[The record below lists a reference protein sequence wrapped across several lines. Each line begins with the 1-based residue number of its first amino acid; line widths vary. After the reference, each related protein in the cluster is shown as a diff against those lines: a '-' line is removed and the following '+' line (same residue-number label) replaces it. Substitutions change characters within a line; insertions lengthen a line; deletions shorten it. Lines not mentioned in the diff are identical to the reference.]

1 MSLSKVKEADCLP
14 KEKAACGECGQN
26 GLRES
31 DGSPE
36 ELLSVRERAL
46 AIVSRLEE
54 VYPEAKCSLS
64 YSEPY
69 QLLIATRL
77 SAQCT
82 DARVNTVTPELFSRF
97 PSLEAL
103 ADAELSAVEE
113 IIKPCGLFRTKAKSI
128 VGLCR
133 ELISRYGGEV
143 PDSMEELLTL
153 PGIGRKTANLILG
166 DVFGRPAV
174 VCDTHCMR
182 ICERLGL
189 STGRDAYKVELRLR
203 EVLPMDRAS
212 DFCHRLVMFGRQT
225 CTARKPVCGSCPL
238 SDLCEKAGSE
248 G

>member
-1 MSLSKVKEADCLP
+1 MSKVKEADCLP

-26 GLRES
+26 GRRES

-212 DFCHRLVMFGRQT
+212 DFCHRLVMLGRQT

>member
-1 MSLSKVKEADCLP
+1 MSKVKEADCLQ
-14 KEKAACGECGQN
+14 KKKAACGECGQN
-26 GLRES
+26 GRRES

-189 STGRDAYKVELRLR
+189 SAGRDAYKVELRLR

-212 DFCHRLVMFGRQT
+212 DFCHRLVYHGRDV
-225 CTARKPVCGSCPL
+225 CTARTKPYCDKCCL
-238 SDLCEKAGSE
+238 ADICKKAGV
-248 G
+248 

>member
-1 MSLSKVKEADCLP
+1 MSKVKEADCLP

-26 GLRES
+26 GRRES

-143 PDSMEELLTL
+143 PDSME
-153 PGIGRKTANLILG
+153 
-166 DVFGRPAV
+166 
-174 VCDTHCMR
+174 
-182 ICERLGL
+182 
-189 STGRDAYKVELRLR
+189 
-203 EVLPMDRAS
+203 
-212 DFCHRLVMFGRQT
+212 
-225 CTARKPVCGSCPL
+225 
-238 SDLCEKAGSE
+238 
-248 G
+248 

>member
-1 MSLSKVKEADCLP
+1 MSKVKEADCLP

-26 GLRES
+26 GRRES

-82 DARVNTVTPELFSRF
+82 DARVNTVTPELFARF

-203 EVLPMDRAS
+203 EVLPMGRAS

>member
-1 MSLSKVKEADCLP
+1 MSKVKEADCLP

-26 GLRES
+26 GRRES

-203 EVLPMDRAS
+203 EVLPMVRAS